1 VRRFLVAVRDEN
13 DGQREWLFAS
23 AKVSDFWTS
32 DRRLAMR
39 LDAHAAITLCCH
51 LNCGAQASDRYIV
64 EV

>member
-1 VRRFLVAVRDEN
+1 
-13 DGQREWLFAS
+13 
-23 AKVSDFWTS
+23 
-32 DRRLAMR
+32 MR